1 MRIAFCSCAHK
12 KEAPALHG
20 YTEML
25 KYEPDFLILM
35 GDNIYMDY
43 WDSTVGDKLYQSR
56 DLSDADFAAAMHE
69 RYDALLQTASFQDIV
84 NFVKGRV
91 YATWDDHDFAWNNS
105 AGSSGLPVNQQ
116 AAPGFLVPA
125 EKKNISHGLFSAFLN
140 AVQNCQF
147 KMPSLNLP
155 QLINIA
161 PAQGIQQIIQL
172 QKQGEKAV
180 RLFMTDGRWY
190 RSKPDQNAGDMLGEQ
205 QRAEL
210 KDFLDESDGMAIIA
224 SGSTMFAQK
233 INPKQVELMFEFHGI
248 GADEAETIIQK
259 QGSTEAWSAFGQDFK
274 VLSAAIKQG
283 KRFLFLGGDIH
294 TNRIDRHG
302 NMWELISSGIG
313 VNRLGALGVYA
324 EKFGILDIN
333 GSSVKVKMVSKGKS
347 KETVLYE

>member
-12 KEAPALHG
+12 KEAPSLNG

-25 KYEPDFLILM
+25 KYEPDFLILL

-56 DLSDADFAAAMHE
+56 NLSDADFAAAMHE
-69 RYDALLQTASFQDIV
+69 RYNALLQTTSFQKILEA
-84 NFVKGRV
+84 VKDV
-91 YATWDDHDFAWNNS
+91 YAIWDDHDFAWNNS

-116 AAPGFLVPA
+116 AAPGFLVPTG
-125 EKKNISHGLFSAFLN
+125 KKNISHGLFSAFLDAAKRRDYN
-140 AVQNCQF
+140 
-147 KMPSLNLP
+147 MPPLNVT
-155 QLINIA
+155 QLVNTT
-161 PAQGIQQIIQL
+161 PEQGIQQIVQL
-172 QKQGEKAV
+172 QKTGEKPV

-205 QRAEL
+205 QRAQL
-210 KDFLDESDGMAIIA
+210 KDFLDESDDLAIIA

-233 INPKQVELMFEFHGI
+233 VNQKQVELMFDLHGI

-259 QGSTEAWSAFGQDFK
+259 QGSTEAWSAFGRDFE
-274 VLSAAIKQG
+274 VLSSAIKQG

-313 VNRLGALGVYA
+313 VNLLGALGVYT

-333 GSSVKVKMVSKGKS
+333 GDSVKVSMVSKGKK
-347 KETVLYE
+347 KETTLYP